1 MKILITGS
9 SGFIGSCLFTFLKS
23 KKNKILGID
32 KKKTKLNKQNNFIKC
47 NFLDFKKSL
56 KIINNYKP
64 DLIIHLAAEST
75 LDNISNKKKYV
86 LNNVHVTRNILKIS
100 KKIKLKY
107 FIFSSTASV
116 YAKLNKPL
124 KEEYIKKANN
134 IYGKTKILNEREIIR
149 EFKNNKTKY
158 VILRFFNVC
167 SSLKKPRIGEFHSPE
182 THFFPLL
189 IQKIIQKKTI
199 KIYGNNFNT
208 KDGTCVRDYI
218 HILDICHA
226 INKSIYYLKKNKNN
240 SLIVN
245 LGSKKGLSILEI
257 LNFMEKRFQFH
268 YKFVQKRKGDNDI
281 LICNNSRAYSK
292 LKWKPRFSSINR
304 IVEDE
309 VSWFGYIF
317 KKGMIRKSIY

>member
-9 SGFIGSCLFTFLKS
+9 SGYIGSCLFSFLKF
-23 KKNKILGID
+23 KKKKILGID
-32 KKKTKLNKQNNFIKC
+32 KKKTKLIKQNSFVKC

-56 KIINNYKP
+56 KIINSYKP

-116 YAKLNKPL
+116 YAQLNKPL

>member
-9 SGFIGSCLFTFLKS
+9 SGYIGSCLFSFLKS

-124 KEEYIKKANN
+124 KEEYIKKSNN
-134 IYGKTKILNEREIIR
+134 IYGKTKVLNERDIIK

-226 INKSIYYLKKNKNN
+226 INKSIHYLKKNKNK
-240 SLIVN
+240 SLIAN
-245 LGSKKGLSILEI
+245 LGTKKGLSILEI
-257 LNFMEKRFQFH
+257 LNFMKKKFQFN
-268 YKFVQKRKGDNDI
+268 YKFTRKRKGDNDMS
-281 LICNNSRAYSK
+281 ICNNTKAHTK

-309 VSWFGYIF
+309 IGWFRYFF
-317 KKGMIRKSIY
+317 KKGMKRKSIY